1 MTEESDAATPHQRV
15 VRVPG
20 SRRARLTPVPGSDPE
35 PESAAAETTP
45 PRERPKGA
53 KGPND
58 DQLFQDVPPH
68 Y

>member
-1 MTEESDAATPHQRV
+1 MTDDSDNPTPRQHV

-35 PESAAAETTP
+35 PESAIGDAAAP
-45 PRERPKGA
+45 PVRAKGG

-58 DQLFQDVPPH
+58 DQLIQDVPPH